1 MMEKKIKLNGKASRK
16 HQEKWKT
23 KFQWNTKSHHYG
35 VLPKGGTKLR
45 ISFGGKF

>member
-1 MMEKKIKLNGKASRK
+1 MEKLQENTMKNGK
-16 HQEKWKT
+16 
-23 KFQWNTKSHHYG
+23 KSFNGTPKAHHYG